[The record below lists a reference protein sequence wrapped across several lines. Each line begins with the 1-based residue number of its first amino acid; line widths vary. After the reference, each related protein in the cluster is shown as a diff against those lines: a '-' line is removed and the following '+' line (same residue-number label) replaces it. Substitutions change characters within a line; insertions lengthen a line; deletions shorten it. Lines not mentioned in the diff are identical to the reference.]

1 MNITSQ
7 NILDEVVEMAAVA
20 EGMLEKCI
28 DLKVEKSN
36 LEDLE
41 NRVNAFHMKIDDDC
55 FKYIALKQ
63 PHARDLRIALSAMKI
78 NAQLERIADES
89 YNLRRYYNELQIPS
103 QKIKTLHE
111 QVRKM
116 LKGSIDALI
125 KSNPLQATEVI
136 KSDRYANELNRAIM
150 HEYVEKMKN
159 NELGFE
165 EGLAGIRVAKN
176 FERIGDLSTNIAEE
190 VIFISSGSDIR
201 HQPGLKPK
209 E

>member
-1 MNITSQ
+1 MNINSQ
-7 NILDEVVEMAAVA
+7 NILDEIIEMASVA

-28 DLKVEKSN
+28 DLKVDKQI

-41 NRVNAFHMKIDDDC
+41 NKVNSFHMKIDDDC

-78 NAQLERIADES
+78 NAQLERVADES
-89 YNLRRYYNELQIPS
+89 YNLRRYYKELQVPS
-103 QKIKTLHE
+103 IKIKALHD

-116 LKGSIDALI
+116 LKGSIDSLI
-125 KSNPLQATEVI
+125 KSNAHQATEVI
-136 KSDRYANELNRAIM
+136 KSDRYANELNRSIM

-159 NELGFE
+159 NELSFE

-201 HQPGLKPK
+201 HQPGLKQK
-209 E
+209 D